1 MEVANKAGSPAA
13 ASRAGRR
20 WPQVAAALPGVAGA
34 LALVGMGPGGWVA
47 GGVAAVLVAAGGV
60 GAWLVGRA
68 LTQDAQALQA
78 YVNSHQQLGEALAP
92 VWSGHIENSRYQMES
107 AIAALTGQFAGIV
120 DKLDRAV
127 KVSDGSGQNGE
138 ACLLSVFNRSEE
150 QLSSVVSSLEAAN
163 QGKAQL
169 VAQVQ
174 QLSHFIQELQQ
185 MATDVAAIAAQTNLL
200 AVNAAIEAARAGDA
214 GRGFGVLAQ
223 EVRKLSSMSGDTG
236 KRIADKV
243 RLVSEAIVAAS
254 EASAATSSADE
265 ASMQGA
271 RDVIAAVLHD
281 LREVTDGLA
290 HSTEVL
296 KNESIGIQG
305 EISGALVALQFQDR
319 VSQMLTHVK
328 QNIARLPDTLADNQ
342 RQFNQTHVL
351 TPVSAD
357 GLLAELQ
364 STYAMADEHQV
375 HQVQQGSSSPSSRAK
390 APVAVAATESEITFF

>member
-1 MEVANKAGSPAA
+1 MAA
-13 ASRAGRR
+13 
-20 WPQVAAALPGVAGA
+20 VPGLAGA
-34 LALVGMGPGGWVA
+34 IAVVSLAPGGWLAGGTAAMLVVVA
-47 GGVAAVLVAAGGV
+47 GVAAHLVR
-60 GAWLVGRA
+60 RA
-68 LTQDAQALQA
+68 MAQDAQALET
-78 YVNSHQQLGEALAP
+78 YVASHQQLGEALAP

-127 KVSDGSGQNGE
+127 KVSDGATQGGE

-174 QLSHFIQELQQ
+174 QLSAFIQELQQ

-281 LREVTDGLA
+281 LRQVTDGLA

-328 QNIARLPDTLADNQ
+328 QNIARLPETLADNH
-342 RQFNQTHVL
+342 RHFVQTQAL
-351 TPVSAD
+351 TPVSAA

-375 HQVQQGSSSPSSRAK
+375 HHVQQGSSTRAK

>member
-1 MEVANKAGSPAA
+1 MQEVVKQGPAAPAAKAGRWGPRWMAAVPGLAGAIAVVSLAPGGWLAGGTAA
-13 ASRAGRR
+13 AL
-20 WPQVAAALPGVAGA
+20 VAAAA
-34 LALVGMGPGGWVA
+34 LAAYLVGQ
-47 GGVAAVLVAAGGV
+47 AVV
-60 GAWLVGRA
+60 RD
-68 LTQDAQALQA
+68 TQALER
-78 YVNSHQQLGEALAP
+78 YVASHQQLGEALAP

-127 KVSDGSGQNGE
+127 KVSDGSTQGGE

-174 QLSHFIQELQQ
+174 QLSQFIQELQQ

-243 RLVSEAIVAAS
+243 RLVSDAIVAAS
-254 EASAATSSADE
+254 AASAATSSADE

-271 RDVIAAVLHD
+271 RDVIASVLHD
-281 LREVTDGLA
+281 LRQVTDGLA

-328 QNIARLPDTLADNQ
+328 QNIARLPETLADNH
-342 RQFNQTHVL
+342 RQFAESQVL
-351 TPVSAD
+351 TPVSAA

-375 HQVQQGSSSPSSRAK
+375 HHVQQGSGSRAK

>member
-1 MEVANKAGSPAA
+1 MQSVVKQGQDAPVASTGRKRPWWMAA
-13 ASRAGRR
+13 
-20 WPQVAAALPGVAGA
+20 VPGLAGA
-34 LALVGMGPGGWVA
+34 IAVVSLAPGGWPAGGTAAMLVVVA
-47 GGVAAVLVAAGGV
+47 GVAAHLVR
-60 GAWLVGRA
+60 RA
-68 LTQDAQALQA
+68 MAQDAQALET
-78 YVNSHQQLGEALAP
+78 YVASHQQLGEALAP

-127 KVSDGSGQNGE
+127 KVSDGSTQGGE

-174 QLSHFIQELQQ
+174 QLSAFIQELQQ

-254 EASAATSSADE
+254 DASAATSSADE

-281 LREVTDGLA
+281 LRQVTDGLA

-328 QNIARLPDTLADNQ
+328 QNIARLPETLADNH
-342 RQFNQTHVL
+342 RHFVQTQAL
-351 TPVSAD
+351 TPVSAA

-375 HQVQQGSSSPSSRAK
+375 HHVQQGSSTRAK